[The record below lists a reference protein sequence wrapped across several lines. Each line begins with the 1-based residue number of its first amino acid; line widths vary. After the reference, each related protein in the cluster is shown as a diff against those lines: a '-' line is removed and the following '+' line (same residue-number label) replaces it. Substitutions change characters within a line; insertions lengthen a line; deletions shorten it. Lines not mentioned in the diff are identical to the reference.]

1 MKKLSLL
8 IALCMLLSIGGV
20 YATWVYTD
28 KTMDAGHHHFGLNMA
43 SVTSGVSK
51 GSIAVL
57 AAAEGASTLK
67 ISLDDVGERD
77 YVAEA
82 VINGHIDIIFVP
94 NGSGSQEVLEQGVE
108 LQIQVVQDENPVQY
122 GGKNVFKIAAH
133 NPMSIGKGT
142 KITAENALTLFPG
155 VDLNSYIGSFYYR
168 VTAEQLGLST
178 LITVNDITL
187 PTKADYDAMERAL
200 TTGAIGLTITEA
212 PVATNP

>member
-1 MKKLSLL
+1 
-8 IALCMLLSIGGV
+8 MLLSIGGV

-57 AAAEGASTLK
+57 TAVEGASTLK
-67 ISLDDVGERD
+67 ISLDDLGVRD

-94 NGSGSQEVLEQGVE
+94 NGSGAQEILTQGVE

-122 GGKNVFKIAAH
+122 GGKNVFNIKAH
-133 NPMSIGKGT
+133 DPISIGNGT
-142 KITAENALTLFPG
+142 KITEQNATGENALFPG
-155 VDLNSYIGSFYYR
+155 VDLSSYIGSFYYR

>member
-28 KTMDAGHHHFGLNMA
+28 ATMEAGHHHFGLNMA

-67 ISLDDVGERD
+67 ISLDDLGERD

-82 VINGHIDIIFVP
+82 VINGHIDIIFLP
-94 NGSGSQEVLEQGVE
+94 NGSGSQDVLDNGVE
-108 LQIQVVQDENPVQY
+108 LQIEVVQENPVQY
-122 GGKNVFKIAAH
+122 SGKNVFNIAAH
-133 NPMSIGKGT
+133 EPMSIGNGV
-142 KITAENALTLFPG
+142 KITEENALTLFPG
-155 VDLNSYIGSFYYR
+155 VDLTSYIGGFYYR
-168 VTAEQLGLST
+168 VTAAQLNLST

-187 PTKADYDAMERAL
+187 LTKPEYDAMERAL
-200 TTGAIGLTITEA
+200 TTGAIGLSITE
-212 PVATNP
+212 VTE